1 MTRSEAP
8 ATHLQFPAEALRAL
22 MADLFAAA
30 GVSRQGAERVAE
42 ILVEA
47 DLQGLPS
54 HGVMQAEGYL
64 TRLKCGA
71 ASTRDQAEIVINN
84 GCAMVLDAHDML
96 GQLSAD
102 QAMRLAVTKAKE
114 FGAGIVAVRRGC
126 HFGAA
131 GYYADIAADED
142 CIGLVMA
149 NTSPVMPAPG
159 GRERLVGTNPVSVAI
174 PTEREPHVVLDM
186 ATTEGSV
193 AKIRIAARD
202 GKTIPDNW
210 AVRPDGTQ
218 TTDPNEALKG
228 LLLPSGGPKGFGLS
242 LVADLMGGLLSSG
255 AWGAGVYGNAFGLS
269 KPHNSSHLFVAIHT
283 GHFRPPEEFR
293 HEAQQAADRIRATQR
308 VAGVDRV
315 YVPGERKWDKRRAS
329 GGLVK
334 LEHKQIETLHT
345 LATEFAV
352 DPAAFLAS
360 AKGGA

>member
-1 MTRSEAP
+1 
-8 ATHLQFPAEALRAL
+8 

-30 GVSRQGAERVAE
+30 GVSRRGAERVAE

-54 HGVMQAEGYL
+54 HGIMQAEGYL

-71 ASTRDQAEIVINN
+71 ASPRDEAEIVVDN

-102 QAMRLAVTKAKE
+102 QAMRLAVVKAKQ

-131 GYYADIAADED
+131 GYYADIAAAED
-142 CIGLVMA
+142 CIGLVTA

-159 GRERLVGTNPVSVAI
+159 GRERLVGTNPIAVAI

-202 GKTIPDNW
+202 GKTLPDNW
-210 AVRPDGTQ
+210 AVRQDGTA

-269 KPHNSSHLFVAIHT
+269 KPHNSSHLFIAIHT
-283 GHFRPPEEFR
+283 GHFRPPEDFR
-293 HEAQQAADRIRATQR
+293 HEAQQAADRIRGSQR
-308 VAGVDRV
+308 ADGTERI
-315 YVPGERKWDKRRAS
+315 YVPGERKWERRLAS
-329 GGLVK
+329 NSKVK
-334 LEHKQIETLHT
+334 LEVKQVETLQS
-345 LATEFAV
+345 LAKDFNV
-352 DPAAFLAS
+352 DPQVFLSS
-360 AKGGA
+360 AREG

>member
-1 MTRSEAP
+1 
-8 ATHLQFPAEALRAL
+8 

-30 GVSRQGAERVAE
+30 GVSRSGADRVAE

-71 ASTRDQAEIVINN
+71 ASSRDAAEIVVDN

-102 QAMRLAVTKAKE
+102 QAMRLAVKKAKE

-131 GYYADIAADED
+131 GYYADLAADED

-159 GRERLVGTNPVSVAI
+159 GRERLVGTNPISVAI

-202 GKTIPDNW
+202 GQRLPDNW
-210 AVRPDGTQ
+210 AVRQDGAP

-269 KPHNSSHLFVAIHT
+269 KPHNSSHLFIAIHT
-283 GHFRPPEEFR
+283 GHFRPAEDFR
-293 HEAQQAADRIRATQR
+293 HEAQAAADRIRGSER
-308 VAGVDRV
+308 LEGVDRI
-315 YVPGERKWDKRRAS
+315 YVPGERKWEKRRAS
-329 GGLVK
+329 QGAVK
-334 LEHKQIETLHT
+334 FEQKQIETLET
-345 LATEFAV
+345 LAASFNV
-352 DPAAFLAS
+352 DVSAFLTS
-360 AKGGA
+360 GGSKP